1 MGFCGPQRGDLP
13 PNAPFSP
20 QNELLLCLR
29 MDAAQRAAP
38 KPPFFTPKF
47 APSEP
52 KGAFFPPIW
61 GVSLR
66 EDPKTAFFLLK
77 MKHFCPQNGVFCS
90 AAETALLAPKRSSKM
105 EDLGGKAG
113 ISSPKMGIFHHRS
126 FVPSESAFGDR
137 KGYFY
142 PPKNHFGSHPTIP
155 DPKWD
160 LFGPKTGWFFFSPC
174 AEMGPFCPKRSC
186 GPKMEDCGPA
196 APSLFLKTSFL
207 PPKWAS
213 LPPKC
218 TFFISWS
225 PK

>member
-1 MGFCGPQRGDLP
+1 MPQNGPNAACGPKTALFHPKIRPVGAQRG
-13 PNAPFSP
+13 
-20 QNELLLCLR
+20 
-29 MDAAQRAAP
+29 
-38 KPPFFTPKF
+38 
-47 APSEP
+47 
-52 KGAFFPPIW
+52 GFPPIW

-90 AAETALLAPKRSSKM
+90 AAETVLLAPKRSSKM

-160 LFGPKTGWFFFSPC
+160 LFGPKTGWFFF
-174 AEMGPFCPKRSC
+174 F
-186 GPKMEDCGPA
+186 
-196 APSLFLKTSFL
+196 SL
-207 PPKWAS
+207 
-213 LPPKC
+213 C
-218 TFFISWS
+218 
-225 PK
+225 